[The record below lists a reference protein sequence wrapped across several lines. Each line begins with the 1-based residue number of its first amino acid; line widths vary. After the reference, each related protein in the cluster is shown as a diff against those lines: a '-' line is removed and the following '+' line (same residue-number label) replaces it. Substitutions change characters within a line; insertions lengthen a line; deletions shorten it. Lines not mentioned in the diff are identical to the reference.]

1 MILLKIQN
9 QSSRFTPAECKIA
22 SFVLSN
28 PQAAMGMT
36 AAQLA
41 EKCSVAPSAIIRFCK
56 SIGLS
61 GFSELKIRLAQESV
75 SREKTD
81 ELPSPPS
88 GEGAEGVARR
98 VFQSGMQT
106 LKNTMDMLDVK
117 KLEEMAD
124 TLSLAKRI
132 FIFGVGTSSVVA
144 SDAQYRLAQLGLDAH
159 CCTDILFM
167 NVTAV
172 NLTPDDAVLCISH
185 SGQTKAVVSAMRHAK
200 KSGANTLAITS
211 FPSSILYRES
221 RLALSVFA
229 DEINYPVEAVSARM
243 AHICLIDALSMV
255 LASKNPECFAEH
267 IIARNQILR
276 EIRYE

>member
-22 SFVLSN
+22 SCVLSN

-172 NLTPDDAVLCISH
+172 NLPRM
-185 SGQTKAVVSAMRHAK
+185 MR
-200 KSGANTLAITS
+200 
-211 FPSSILYRES
+211 
-221 RLALSVFA
+221 
-229 DEINYPVEAVSARM
+229 
-243 AHICLIDALSMV
+243 
-255 LASKNPECFAEH
+255 CFAFPTAGRPRRWSAPCAMQKKAAPIPWPSPASLPAFSIGKAGSPFPFSPMKS
-267 IIARNQILR
+267 IIRWRRFLR
-276 EIRYE
+276 GWPISA